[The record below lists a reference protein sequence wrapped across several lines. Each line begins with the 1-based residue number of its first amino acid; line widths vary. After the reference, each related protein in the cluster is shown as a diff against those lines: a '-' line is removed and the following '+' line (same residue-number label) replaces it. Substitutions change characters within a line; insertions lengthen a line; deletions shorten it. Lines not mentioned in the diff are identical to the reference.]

1 MALNPMP
8 QRGPNVPPNH
18 FDALESRRP
27 AAREAALM
35 AELAVHLAH
44 AKSVAPFYART
55 LAEVDAPAVNDRAA
69 LARLPL
75 TRKSDLAQLQGAE
88 RPFGGLAPLGG
99 QARLYVSPGPIFEPE
114 GFEADDFRFA
124 RALYASGLRRGDV
137 LLNCFAYH
145 FTPAGRMLE
154 GGAHA
159 IGCPVI
165 PAGPG
170 NTELQTLAVAQ
181 FRATAYA
188 GTPEFLRIILEKAD
202 ETGRDVSS
210 LRLGHVSGGAY
221 TPSLRAFYAERGLT
235 VRQSYAT
242 ADIGAI
248 AYETEA
254 GDGLVVDE
262 SVIVEI
268 VRPGTGEPVPA
279 GEVGEVVVTPLR
291 SSYPLVRFATG
302 DLSAVLPGVS
312 PCGRTNMRIRGWL
325 GRADQAAKVKGMFV
339 RPEQIAEILRRHPEV
354 ARARLV
360 IGRTGDTDTMT
371 LHAEGPAA
379 LGFALSETMSAIT
392 KLRGDVAM
400 VQAGALP
407 NDGKVIEDTRPV

>member
-1 MALNPMP
+1 MSVALNPK
-8 QRGPNVPPNH
+8 H
-18 FDALESRRP
+18 YDALEERRP

-35 AELAVHLAH
+35 ASLAVHIAH
-44 AKSVAPFYART
+44 AKATAPYYART
-55 LAEVDAPAVNDRAA
+55 LHDVDAPAISDRAA

-75 TRKSDLAQLQGAE
+75 TRKSDLVAQQGAE

-114 GFEADDFRFA
+114 GFEPDDFRFA
-124 RALYASGLRRGDV
+124 RALYAAGLRRGDV

-159 IGCPVI
+159 LGCPVI

-170 NTELQTLAVAQ
+170 NTELQTLAIAQ

-202 ETGRDVSS
+202 EAGRDVSS
-210 LRLGHVSGGAY
+210 LKLGHVSGGAF
-221 TPSLRAFYAERGLT
+221 TASLRAYYKERGLT

-254 GDGLVVDE
+254 SEGLVVDE
-262 SVIVEI
+262 TVIVEI
-268 VRPGTGEPVPA
+268 VRPGTADPLPA

-291 SSYPLVRFATG
+291 NSYPLVRFATG

-312 PCGRTNMRIRGWL
+312 PCGRTNMRVRGWL

-354 ARARLV
+354 SRARLV
-360 IGRTGDTDTMT
+360 VGRDGDTDTMM

-379 LGFALSETMSAIT
+379 LGFALAQSLTAIT

-400 VQAGALP
+400 VAQGTLP
-407 NDGKVIEDTRPV
+407 NDGKVIEDTRAV